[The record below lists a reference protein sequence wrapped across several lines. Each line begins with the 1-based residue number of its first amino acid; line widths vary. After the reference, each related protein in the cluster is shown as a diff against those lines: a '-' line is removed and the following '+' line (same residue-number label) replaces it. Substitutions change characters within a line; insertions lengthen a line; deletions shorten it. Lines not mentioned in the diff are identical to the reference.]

1 MDIYFTFIIV
11 ILQIYY
17 YYNKFNLNVF
27 NYQFIFI
34 INKYNIFIKY
44 IFIKILNFQK
54 SIS

>member
-1 MDIYFTFIIV
+1 M
-11 ILQIYY
+11 
-17 YYNKFNLNVF
+17 F

-54 SIS
+54 SISRNIFVKAFLNLIS